1 MAGPLPVV
9 GAILPPQKPGS
20 AVQVTGAPA
29 DLEPDLP
36 VVYGKDAQQ
45 DEDLPV
51 IYSKEKQDDVD
62 LPVVYPEQKTP
73 FKYQEDP
80 EIQRIA
86 GTPEERK
93 QVGIVGN
100 VEAKEIPFKDLYT
113 KPENLKVIKDYA
125 ETRFGD
131 AGKQR
136 KGESDEDYTKRWMT
150 SMRQVEWNTTM
161 NAVPELIWLNNAK
174 PEEVV
179 KAARAHNLFNSV
191 PSWFS
196 EGGQPGIRP
205 LAESIFSV
213 ATDPANVVGFGVAAR
228 AKSLIAKEAIKNTIA
243 SRTKQMAIAGG
254 LEATIGVGQSAV
266 DQAVARK
273 AGVQRDQAD
282 YLQYGLSAALGAF
295 AGAAEVGSIMKTY
308 DGIAGAKALE
318 ATLKGKK
325 VPFEQDPAFI
335 KLKEMFDKS
344 QQDLE
349 KNFDMFEGRKVLNAL
364 SPETELTE
372 AQIKKSV
379 HDKAIETALYIMYK
393 APEYLPKEG
402 QKVSAAVQNIVTKM
416 DELDENVFE
425 EALSRA
431 NITPKEFADAILT
444 SVGDAGKVLNSYSTL
459 SKTIK
464 KLSDIDPEAK
474 KIIDAAAEPTNSVAS
489 YLGTGLRAINRLERE
504 TKALVVSGLGTT
516 IRNIQGTGIALT
528 ADVASNLIENTI
540 YSVGRGITAVATG
553 KASVADMTK
562 GIKDIIS
569 DSFLTLTYLR
579 LSNSGFTASV
589 TDKLLEHNPA
599 LQSKLFSALQESG
612 NQSLTKASQIANTFN
627 VAQDAIFRR
636 AIFVASVQRQ
646 LNRVGVDMYDV
657 MANNKTIPPSIF
669 QNAADETLKATFS
682 YTPKQKSFKATEQE
696 GKLFEL
702 KEGGATAEA
711 IGESLA
717 HYWVKFWETLPG
729 GSLAVTFPRFMTN
742 AIAFQYRYSPIGISS
757 GLTDVASGAKRLV
770 KESPDDE
777 IGQAQIRQGMQK
789 FSRGLVGTAAIAA
802 AYQYRKENQDTL
814 PYEMKNT
821 DGSTTDIRGVFP
833 MYPYMM
839 MGDYFAKQSLGKE
852 SDAKVSDI
860 IKAVSGLEKM
870 PAGSSSYLLDQLEK
884 SYENAEGKEAD
895 KFNAAVGKLLG
906 DFVGRA
912 VTPGTP
918 VYQYLDLFSEE
929 GQKAR
934 DPNIIGEYYPA
945 KVQAE
950 RETKGEVSKI
960 EKTVTGFDPL
970 TQAAAQRLMN
980 KLPILKEYL
989 PEYQP
994 SFSDKAPVRSGEF
1007 FNTLTGVRP
1016 TPGRQA
1022 IEKEFVKLDLDP
1034 YKVFSRTGDKVYDR
1048 AIAISTLKP
1057 LDLYVGSLIKSD
1069 RYKKMKD
1076 KEKKEA
1082 FLVNAK
1088 RAIAEGRMS
1097 AEDKM
1102 YSQDINR
1109 VYKLKWNSF
1118 TPNQRSIMNE
1128 LHREKTGKTIDEDK
1142 NYQNVFNY
1150 EGILQTLQ

>member
-1 MAGPLPVV
+1 MTPE
-9 GAILPPQKPGS
+9 QKQSLALASARLRLQEQEKQSGVTQAKGS
-20 AVQVTGAPA
+20 SVQITGAPA
-29 DLEPDLP
+29 DLESTATLEQQTAAAIPLP
-36 VVYGKDAQQ
+36 
-45 DEDLPV
+45 
-51 IYSKEKQDDVD
+51 
-62 LPVVYPEQKTP
+62 KTP
-73 FKYQEDP
+73 FKYQQDP

-93 QVGIVGN
+93 DIGIAKNVGLTGN
-100 VEAKEIPFKDLYT
+100 VEAKEIPFKDIYT

-125 ETRFGD
+125 ETRYGES
-131 AGKQR
+131 GKQQ
-136 KGESDEDYTKRWMT
+136 KGESDEDYAKRWMT
-150 SMRQVEWNTTM
+150 AMRQVEWNTTL

-174 PEEVV
+174 DEEVV
-179 KAARAHNLFNSV
+179 KAARAHNLFNSI
-191 PSWFS
+191 PSWYS

-213 ATDPANVVGFGVAAR
+213 ATDPANVAGFGVAAR
-228 AKSLIAKEAIKNTIA
+228 AKSQIAKQAIKNTIA
-243 SRTKQMAIAGG
+243 SRTKNIAVAGT
-254 LEATIGVGQSAV
+254 LEAGIGAGQSSI

-273 AGVQRDQAD
+273 VGIQRDEAD
-282 YLQYGLSAALGAF
+282 YLQYGLSTALGAF
-295 AGAAEVGSIMKTY
+295 AGASEVYGIMKSY
-308 DGIAGAKALE
+308 NGIAGAKAFE
-318 ATLKGKK
+318 DVLKGKK

-349 KNFDMFEGRKVLNAL
+349 KNFDMFEGRKVLNDL

-444 SVGDAGKVLNSYSTL
+444 SVGDSGKVLNSYSTL

-464 KLSDIDPEAK
+464 KLSSIDPEAQ
-474 KIIDAAAEPTNSVAS
+474 KIIDEAADPSKSAAS
-489 YLGTGLRAINRLERE
+489 YLGAGLRAVNRLERE
-504 TKALVVSGLGTT
+504 SKALVVSGLGTT

-540 YSVGRGITAVATG
+540 YSIGRGISAVSTG
-553 KASVADMTK
+553 NASVENLTK
-562 GIKDIIS
+562 GVKDIIS
-569 DSFLTLTYLR
+569 DSFLTLTYLK
-579 LSNSGFTASV
+579 LSNSGFTAAV

-612 NQSLTKASQIANTFN
+612 TQDLSKVAQLANTFN
-627 VAQDAIFRR
+627 VAQDTFFRR
-636 AIFVASVQRQ
+636 AIFVSSVQRQ

-657 MANNKTIPPSIF
+657 IANNKTIPPSVF
-669 QNAADETLKATFS
+669 KTAADETLKATFS

-702 KEGGATAEA
+702 KEGGGTAEA
-711 IGESLA
+711 LGESIA
-717 HYWVKFWETLPG
+717 HYWVKFWETFPG
-729 GSLAVTFPRFMTN
+729 GSLAVTFPRFMSN
-742 AIAFQYRYSPIGISS
+742 AIAFQYRYSPLGISS

-770 KESPDDE
+770 NESPDDAL
-777 IGQAQIRQGMQK
+777 GQAQIRQGMQK
-789 FSRGLVGTAAIAA
+789 FSRGIVGTATIAA
-802 AYQYRKENQDTL
+802 AYQYRKENQDTQ
-814 PYEMKNT
+814 PYELKNT

-839 MGDYFAKQSLGKE
+839 LGDYFAKQSMGKE
-852 SDAKVSDI
+852 SEAKVSDI

-870 PAGSSSYLLDQLEK
+870 PAGSSAYLLDQLEK

-895 KFNAAVGKLLG
+895 KFNAAVGKILG

-918 VYQYLDLFSEE
+918 LYQYFDLFSEE

-934 DPNIIGEYYPA
+934 DPNVIGEYYPA

-950 RETKGEVSKI
+950 REDRGEVSSI
-960 EKTVTGFDPL
+960 EKTVTGLDPL
-970 TQAAAQRLMN
+970 TQAAAQRIMN

-994 SFSDKAPVRSGEF
+994 YFSDKAPVRSGEF
-1007 FNTLTGVRP
+1007 FNTMTGVRP
-1016 TPGRQA
+1016 TPGRGK
-1022 IEKEFVKLDLDP
+1022 IETEFVKLNLDP

-1048 AIAISTLKP
+1048 AIVSESLKP
-1057 LDLYVGSLIKSD
+1057 LDLYVGSLLNSE
-1069 RYKKMKD
+1069 RYKKYTD
-1076 KEKKEA
+1076 SKKKQA
-1082 FLVNAK
+1082 FLENAK
-1088 RAIAEGRMS
+1088 KAIATGRAS
-1097 AEDKM
+1097 AEEKM
-1102 YSQDINR
+1102 YSQDITR
-1109 VYKLKWNSF
+1109 VYKQKWNSF
-1118 TPNQRSIMNE
+1118 TPNQRTVMNE
-1128 LHREKTGKTIDEDK
+1128 LHKEKTGKTVDEDK
-1142 NYQNVFNY
+1142 AYKKVFEY
-1150 EGILQTLQ
+1150 EGALQAIQ